1 MEAGA
6 GLRPIRHLAV
16 RTIVVAGVIGFH
28 GESDRKKRDPEGADT
43 IGKLQPDIG
52 KQSCRMTQLPGQNLK
67 SAAIEQ
73 GLPVRRAYHPLGALR
88 STRSPAGLRTR
99 PPPVRNNAQSLAVET
114 PGMRGFPL
122 GWHSQRLDL

>member
-1 MEAGA
+1 M
-6 GLRPIRHLAV
+6 RHLAV
-16 RTIVVAGVIGFH
+16 RTLVVAGVIRFH
-28 GESDRKKRDPEGADT
+28 VESDRQKRDPEGADT
-43 IGKLQPDIG
+43 IGKLQSDIG

-99 PPPVRNNAQSLAVET
+99 LPRLEIMLRALPWKRR
-114 PGMRGFPL
+114 RGFPL
-122 GWHSQRLDL
+122 GWHSQ